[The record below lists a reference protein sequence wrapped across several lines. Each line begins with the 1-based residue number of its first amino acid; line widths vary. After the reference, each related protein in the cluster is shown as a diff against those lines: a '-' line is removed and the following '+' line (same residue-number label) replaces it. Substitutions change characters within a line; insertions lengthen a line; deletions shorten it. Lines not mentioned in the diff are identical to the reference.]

1 MKVQGSAVT
10 QTLSGCA
17 RRQRYVDKRRDC
29 GLHCNGNRYDPRLRG
44 TTQTVVFTIGSTEY
58 KVGNVTQTMD
68 VAPYIKGDR
77 TCLPIRYVGYAL
89 GIADQNILWDDA
101 TKTATLSQGN
111 KVVQVKIGSTTL
123 LVNGVA
129 IAMDVARK
137 LRTTAPCCRS
147 GSMARHSAQTLSG
160 TMQRRPLP

>member
-1 MKVQGSAVT
+1 MWINDATAASTAMATVMTPAPG
-10 QTLSGCA
+10 
-17 RRQRYVDKRRDC
+17 
-29 GLHCNGNRYDPRLRG
+29 G

-77 TCLPIRYVGYAL
+77 TYLPIRYVGYAL

-129 IAMDVARK
+129 IAMDVAPEITND
-137 LRTTAPCCRS
+137 RTMLPFRFIGQAFGANFVWDDATK
-147 GSMARHSAQTLSG
+147 TV
-160 TMQRRPLP
+160 TMTI